1 MSEIQPID
9 QKKVNLAVERVGRIF
24 DQLKL
29 TVLEAL
35 TTAEIIV
42 HEAENKIN
50 EARTVQIKDLQ

>member
-1 MSEIQPID
+1 MTEIKPID
-9 QKKVNLAVERVGRIF
+9 QKKVDLAVERVGRIF

-50 EARTVQIKDLQ
+50 EARTVQRKDLQ